1 MSKRVSIRRLLGSLV
16 VASCL
21 AGLVGCVPPMRVV
34 APPAVTRADEVASFK
49 PEAPERWQLANG
61 LTVLFARD
69 RELPI
74 VRGKLFLRGGALWAP
89 EQMPVG
95 AVAAMGEQM
104 RSGGAGELSADALD
118 RELEKLAASVSSSFS
133 AEFGGVG
140 FGGLSSDF
148 ERLFEIFS
156 DVVLRPRFEHE
167 RLSLYKGQ
175 ALEGIR
181 RRVDDP
187 GTVTRIAFSQLLYGD
202 TVYGRVSKERDVRA
216 LNREHLAA
224 LHTQFVV
231 PDGAILV
238 ITGDVE
244 KERVAAVVE
253 KAFGAWKPRGS
264 LLPPPP
270 AVTHQPKPGIY
281 FIELPFSQA
290 SVEFGQ
296 LGVKRLSPDW
306 PAIDVFNEVFGASGF
321 GSRLMNKVRTELG
334 LSYGVGGGISAGPV
348 RGANYVFLQTKAES
362 VAPAIEESMKVLVSM
377 QREVPTE
384 EEMQEK
390 KAAIRNSYVFNF
402 DSLDDIALRAAQLEL
417 LQYPADY
424 DHTFLAKI
432 GAVTPEQ
439 VREVAS
445 TRWSPESFI
454 IVVVGNE
461 AAYNALKRA
470 AQESGSPLRSFALE
484 KLGFDSAIVVQ

>member
-1 MSKRVSIRRLLGSLV
+1 VGKRVSVKRLLGSLV
-16 VASCL
+16 TAACFLNL
-21 AGLVGCVPPMRVV
+21 AGCVPPMGIV
-34 APPAVTRADEVASFK
+34 APPVASRADEVASFK
-49 PEAPERWQLANG
+49 PEAPERWKLANG

-95 AVAAMGEQM
+95 AVGAMGEQM
-104 RSGGAGELSADALD
+104 RSGGAGDLSADALD
-118 RELEKLAASVSSSFS
+118 RELEKLAASISSSFG

-148 ERLFEIFS
+148 ERVCGIFS

-167 RLSLYKGQ
+167 RLSLFKGQ

-202 TVYGRVSKERDVRA
+202 SVYGRVSKEQDVRA
-216 LNREHLAA
+216 LRREHLTA
-224 LHTQFVV
+224 LHSHFIV

-270 AVTHQPKPGIY
+270 PVTHQPKPGIY

-334 LSYGVGGGISAGPV
+334 LSYGVGGGISPGPV

-362 VAPAIEESMKVLVSM
+362 VAPAIEESIKVLVSM

-417 LQYPADY
+417 LEYPTDY
-424 DHTFLAKI
+424 DQTFLAKV

-461 AAYNALKRA
+461 AAYSALKNA
-470 AQESGSPLRSFALE
+470 SEGADSPLKLFALQ